1 MKQNKVTRQYRLSPE
16 IVKRLEAE
24 AFVSGKSMTNILEEA
39 LLLYFD
45 KDRQFEE
52 MADKFLERFD
62 DKYKNFMTRVRLA
75 SRSADVNSQ
84 IQLELWNMSM
94 LQKKFTKDDF
104 VMSEDMESPVM
115 RKAKEGVK
123 ERIERFKLAKDSR
136 DNA

>member
-39 LLLYFD
+39 LLFYFD
-45 KDRQFEE
+45 KDHQFEE
-52 MADKFLERFD
+52 MADKFLEKFD
-62 DKYKNFMTRVRLA
+62 DKYKNFMTRVRLS

-94 LQKKFTKDDF
+94 LQKKLTKDDF
-104 VMSEDMESPVM
+104 VMTEDMESPVM

-123 ERIERFKLAKDSR
+123 ARIERFKLAKDSK